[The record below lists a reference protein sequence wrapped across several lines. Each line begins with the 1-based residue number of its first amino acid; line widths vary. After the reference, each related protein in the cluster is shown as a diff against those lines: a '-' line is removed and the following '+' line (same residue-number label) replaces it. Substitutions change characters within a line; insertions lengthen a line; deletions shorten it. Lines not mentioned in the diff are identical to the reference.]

1 MTMSTPLRAI
11 LALHS
16 FVLGLGYL
24 LGPPQWSS
32 GTSFAVIKAL
42 GVPVP
47 IWGAVFVLA
56 AALLAAGRSTA
67 GHGVAAVAYLFWGG
81 YLAQTIFTGQIA
93 GWGAPVHTIVLA
105 APLHLLALWRR
116 SSAKAAS

>member
-1 MTMSTPLRAI
+1 MSTSVPLRTI

-16 FVLGLGYL
+16 LVMGLGYL
-24 LGPPQWSS
+24 LGPPQWAS
-32 GTSFAVIKAL
+32 GSSFAVVKAL
-42 GVPVP
+42 GVPIPV
-47 IWGAVFVLA
+47 WGAVFVVSGL
-56 AALLAAGRSTA
+56 LLAAGKHTA

-81 YLAQTIFTGQIA
+81 CLAATIFTGQIA